1 MTFATMPTEF
11 IEKYVAFNLHIRRR
25 GICSAPK
32 NREEEE
38 TISFLRSSPSYPF
51 LKLYDDDLA
60 ASTQLAYS
68 ENETVVR
75 SFHSFAVGAA
85 PADPPPAQKIKFSL
99 CVTKSPPPPLAFTFP
114 SLERSANSGEG
125 CATHLPN
132 LIAVSEMGHSVGP
145 TFPFT
150 TCRRNVW
157 PLFPGRHFRYRSL
170 HEREREREKNAA

>member
-38 TISFLRSSPSYPF
+38 TISFLRSSPSNPF
-51 LKLYDDDLA
+51 SLKLYDDDLA

-75 SFHSFAVGAA
+75 SFHSFAVGAERRSSRA
-85 PADPPPAQKIKFSL
+85 EDKIFPLCNEISTAAACFHFS
-99 CVTKSPPPPLAFTFP
+99 
-114 SLERSANSGEG
+114 
-125 CATHLPN
+125 
-132 LIAVSEMGHSVGP
+132 VS
-145 TFPFT
+145 
-150 TCRRNVW
+150 
-157 PLFPGRHFRYRSL
+157 
-170 HEREREREKNAA
+170 

>member
-75 SFHSFAVGAA
+75 SFHSFAVGAERRPSRA
-85 PADPPPAQKIKFSL
+85 EDKIFPL
-99 CVTKSPPPPLAFTFP
+99 CNEISTA
-114 SLERSANSGEG
+114 AA
-125 CATHLPN
+125 C
-132 LIAVSEMGHSVGP
+132 
-145 TFPFT
+145 FPF
-150 TCRRNVW
+150 
-157 PLFPGRHFRYRSL
+157 S
-170 HEREREREKNAA
+170 AS

>member
-60 ASTQLAYS
+60 ASTRILRERDGRS
-68 ENETVVR
+68 FVSFVR
-75 SFHSFAVGAA
+75 SGGRPS
-85 PADPPPAQKIKFSL
+85 PPAQKIKFSL
-99 CVTKSPPPPLAFTFP
+99 CVTKSPPPPRRLLSLFRLLCALRTLAKVA
-114 SLERSANSGEG
+114 R
-125 CATHLPN
+125 
-132 LIAVSEMGHSVGP
+132 LIYQ
-145 TFPFT
+145 T
-150 TCRRNVW
+150 
-157 PLFPGRHFRYRSL
+157 
-170 HEREREREKNAA
+170 